1 MLPGPLLPSHD
12 APDHRRSVAKLQ
24 EVLLLTLAKRN
35 IQRDLPIKVS
45 FEKSVYNIYVKMF
58 IKWLYDTN
66 NWAQFRVAIEH

>member
-45 FEKSVYNIYVKMF
+45 FEKSVSHICEN
-58 IKWLYDTN
+58 
-66 NWAQFRVAIEH
+66 AIELLYEQLGPIPGCN